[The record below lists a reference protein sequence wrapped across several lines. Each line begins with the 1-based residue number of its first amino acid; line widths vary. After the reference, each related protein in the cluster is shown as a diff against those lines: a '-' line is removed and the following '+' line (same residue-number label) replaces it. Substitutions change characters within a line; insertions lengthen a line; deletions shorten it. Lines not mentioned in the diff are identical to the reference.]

1 MQSVDAPDYSATA
14 NVSFQWKKNQKL
26 FRSKSFRLHFKK
38 INKWLSGHLDIEKL
52 KQFYEILSGHQKFS
66 AMTTIFTQSHKFQ

>member
-1 MQSVDAPDYSATA
+1 MPQTILQPLMSVS
-14 NVSFQWKKNQKL
+14 SEKKNQKL